1 MLLLYILFYFP
12 PPIIFPSVHITH
24 LPLSAAS
31 ISLSEK
37 LCSLWTRY
45 RSHFLIECAGEQSCL
60 ATLSSN
66 PCAESWS
73 NFLQPLESGL
83 TRKSDVVKHASVL
96 LCVICCSNSW
106 FLYTPGKGL
115 GGGVLASDV
124 LSVFQWKVYSWH
136 FFLPAH
142 VYPSQSWLDL
152 SDVSHYS
159 SVRF

>member
-83 TRKSDVVKHASVL
+83 TRKSDVVKPCLCALMCYLLFKQLIFVYAWKRIGGRGSGFWCFVCVSV
-96 LCVICCSNSW
+96 
-106 FLYTPGKGL
+106 KGL
-115 GGGVLASDV
+115 QLTFLFTHPCISQPVLIRSE
-124 LSVFQWKVYSWH
+124 WC
-136 FFLPAH
+136 
-142 VYPSQSWLDL
+142 
-152 SDVSHYS
+152 VSL
-159 SVRF
+159 